1 MSLAIGIDPTTTG
14 LGPRVAP
21 TGSVELK
28 NSAGTNGYAPL
39 CPPPGQSHTYEFTLY
54 ALTAPSGLTATSD
67 TKTAAAQ
74 VASTAAGIA
83 VLTGSYARTT
93 AN

>member
-1 MSLAIGIDPTTTG
+1 M
-14 LGPRVAP
+14 
-21 TGSVELK
+21 
-28 NSAGTNGYAPL
+28 

-54 ALTAPSGLTATSD
+54 ALDAPSGLTAASD
-67 TKTAAAQ
+67 TRTAAAQ
-74 VASTAAGIA
+74 VASTAKGIA